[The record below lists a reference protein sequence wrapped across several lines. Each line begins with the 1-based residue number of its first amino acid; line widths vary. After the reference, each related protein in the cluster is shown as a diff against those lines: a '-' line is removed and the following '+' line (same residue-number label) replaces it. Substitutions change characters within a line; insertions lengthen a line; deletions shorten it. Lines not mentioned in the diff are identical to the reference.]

1 MLSDGRRGRH
11 KENRHER
18 DQVETSEFPEGGTAA
33 EMPVMKNFDT
43 ILSIA
48 GMAILASIALLGCE
62 QPTPPPAEAT
72 LVRAVEVRETALDR
86 MAALTG
92 EIQARHE
99 SNLGFRVA
107 GKVVER
113 PVDVGQ
119 GVAAGDLLARLDDQD
134 QRNAVTAAQSDVAA
148 ALAFVE
154 ESRTQEERQRKLL
167 ADGYTTRNQ
176 YDNAQRRFAQAQAE
190 LKAAEAKLRSAQ
202 DTLSYTELRA
212 DRAGVISAKGAEPG
226 QVVASGQMVVRLAD
240 PSEREAVFQ
249 VPGASIRLEGGKELP
264 PVEVRLVSDP
274 DIVTEGTIREVSPG
288 ADPVT
293 RTYTVKV
300 ALIDAPA
307 SFLLGSAVVGR
318 AKLPARSVVDLPSS
332 ALFRTAEGKPAVWVV
347 ERPEETVGLRPVSV
361 LQYDTG
367 TVTVESGLSE
377 GETVVIGG
385 VQKLR
390 PGQKVSVKQG
400 SGA

>member
-1 MLSDGRRGRH
+1 MRSTPW
-11 KENRHER
+11 
-18 DQVETSEFPEGGTAA
+18 QTSEFPEGSTAA
-33 EMPVMKNFDT
+33 EMPAMKNFDT
-43 ILSIA
+43 ILSTA
-48 GMAILASIALLGCE
+48 GMAILASIALLGCK
-62 QPTPPPAEAT
+62 QPTPPSAEAPF
-72 LVRAVEVRETALDR
+72 VRAVEVQETALDR
-86 MAALTG
+86 TAALTG
-92 EIQARHE
+92 GIQARHE

-119 GVAAGDLLARLDDQD
+119 RVAAGDLLARLDDQD
-134 QRNAVTAAQSDVAA
+134 QRNAVTATQSDVAA

-154 ESRTQEERQRKLL
+154 ESRSQEERQRKLL
-167 ADGYTTRNQ
+167 ADGYTTRTQ
-176 YDNAQRRFAQAQAE
+176 YDNAHRRHAQAQAD
-190 LKAAEAKLRSAQ
+190 LDSAQAKLRSAR

-240 PSEREAVFQ
+240 PSEREAIFQ
-249 VPGASIRLEGGKELP
+249 IPGASFRLEGRLKPP
-264 PVEVRLVSDP
+264 PVEVRLVSNP

-318 AKLPARSVVDLPSS
+318 AKLPARSVVNLPSS
-332 ALFRTAEGKPAVWVV
+332 ALFQTAGGEPAVWVV
-347 ERPEETVGLRPVSV
+347 KRPEETVGLRPVSV

-367 TVTVESGLSE
+367 TVTVASGLSG

-385 VQKLR
+385 GQKLR
-390 PGQKVSVKQG
+390 SGQKVSVKQG